1 MSNGPAVSK
10 SVDKELSNAGAK
22 IGDPYE
28 ISVLRAEDYK
38 KHTSIVPN
46 QDILQIGAGG
56 DTASFRSHQGA
67 ACFLIMASGL
77 DQVRKSRKHH

>member
-10 SVDKELSNAGAK
+10 SVDKDLSNAGTK

-28 ISVLRAEDYK
+28 ISILRGDDYK
-38 KHTSIVPN
+38 KHTSTIPN

-56 DTASFRSHQGA
+56 DSLSFRSHQGA

-77 DQVRKSRKHH
+77 DQVNDHSYS